1 MPSVRCGFCL
11 KRQGSHVVRP
21 AGRARLVAVIALAAA
36 AFVMLAASLSGTAA
50 GTQDGHGGRRVLRT
64 TVEGP
69 ITPVIV
75 DHLAGAVARAE
86 DDGYGALVVEID
98 TPGGLDESMRDIVQE
113 FLAAEVPVVAYVS
126 PQGARAG
133 SAGALIALSA
143 HVAAMAPGT
152 AIGASTPVS
161 LDGAEVSDKVV
172 NDAAAFAEAIA
183 ERRGRNAEVAVDM
196 VREGR
201 SLSVDEAV
209 EVGAVDLEA
218 RSLTALLDEID
229 GLEVGLGPDDRPV
242 TLRTAGAAVDD
253 EDMGLFRRVQQT
265 LADPNLAFLFLSIGT
280 LAIIYEL
287 ASPGIGAGGVVGV
300 AMLLLALFSLSVLP
314 VNAAGLLLLLL
325 AAVMFV
331 AELFAPGVGVA
342 AAGGAGALVLAGVF
356 LFPDTPGLGLSMAV
370 VLPVAAVVG
379 AAVVLAGRLVVRSR
393 RAPVSA
399 SGPGVFIG
407 QVATVSRLGDA
418 PALVFVEGAWWTVR
432 SAEPPAPAD
441 GATVRVVGLEGL
453 DLVVEVIDPPGAS
466 SPAPL
471 PEERLNP

>member
-1 MPSVRCGFCL
+1 MPNIRHRAVLAMAALAGAAAMLSSPALSGA
-11 KRQGSHVVRP
+11 P
-21 AGRARLVAVIALAAA
+21 AGA
-36 AFVMLAASLSGTAA
+36 
-50 GTQDGHGGRRVLRT
+50 QDKRGEPRVLRT

-69 ITPVIV
+69 ITPVID
-75 DHLAGAVARAE
+75 DHLADAVARAE
-86 DDGYGALVVEID
+86 DGGYAALVVEID
-98 TPGGLDESMRDIVQE
+98 TPGGLDSSMRDIIQG
-113 FLAAEVPVVAYVS
+113 FLATDVPIVAYVS

-143 HVAAMAPGT
+143 NVAAMAPGT

-183 ERRGRNAEVAVDM
+183 ERRGRNVEAAVDM

-201 SLSVDEAV
+201 SLPVGEAV

-218 RSLTALLDEID
+218 GSLTELLDEID
-229 GLEVGLGPDDRPV
+229 GLEVDVGAEERPV
-242 TLRTAGAAVDD
+242 TLRTAGARVDE
-253 EDMGLFRRVQQT
+253 EDMGLFRRIQQT

-287 ASPGIGAGGVVGV
+287 ASPGVGAGGVVG
-300 AMLLLALFSLSVLP
+300 ATMLLLALFSLSVLP

-342 AAGGAGALVLAGVF
+342 AAGGTAALVLAGVF

-370 VLPVAAVVG
+370 VLPIAVVIG
-379 AAVVLAGRLVVRSR
+379 AAVVVAGRLVVRSR

-399 SGPGVFIG
+399 SGHGVLIG
-407 QVATVSRLGDA
+407 QVAIVRRRGEA
-418 PALVFVEGAWWTVR
+418 PAQAFVEGAWWTVR
-432 SAEPPAPAD
+432 STGPSPPRD
-441 GATVRVVGLEGL
+441 GSTVRVIGLEGL
-453 DLVVEVIDPPGAS
+453 DLIVEPKEPDEPDEP
-466 SPAPL
+466 PAPL
-471 PEERLNP
+471 GLPADATDPTHQSQERIRP

>member
-1 MPSVRCGFCL
+1 
-11 KRQGSHVVRP
+11 
-21 AGRARLVAVIALAAA
+21 
-36 AFVMLAASLSGTAA
+36 
-50 GTQDGHGGRRVLRT
+50 
-64 TVEGP
+64 
-69 ITPVIV
+69 
-75 DHLAGAVARAE
+75 
-86 DDGYGALVVEID
+86 
-98 TPGGLDESMRDIVQE
+98 
-113 FLAAEVPVVAYVS
+113 
-126 PQGARAG
+126 
-133 SAGALIALSA
+133 
-143 HVAAMAPGT
+143 MAPGT

-161 LDGAEVSDKVV
+161 LDGADVSDKVV

-218 RSLTALLDEID
+218 RSITALLDEID
-229 GLEVGLGPDDRPV
+229 GLEVGLGPDERPV

-253 EDMGLFRRVQQT
+253 EDMGLFRRIQQT

-287 ASPGIGAGGVVGV
+287 ASPGIGAGGVVGL

-342 AAGGAGALVLAGVF
+342 AAGGTGALVLAGVF

-453 DLVVEVIDPPGAS
+453 DLIVEVIDPPGAPG
-466 SPAPL
+466 PAPL

>member
-1 MPSVRCGFCL
+1 MR
-11 KRQGSHVVRP
+11 
-21 AGRARLVAVIALAAA
+21 ILAAIASA
-36 AFVMLAASLSGTAA
+36 AAVAGLLLAPSLSAFPASAQGDGA
-50 GTQDGHGGRRVLRT
+50 GSLVLRT
-64 TVEGP
+64 AVDGP
-69 ITPVIV
+69 ITPVV
-75 DHLAGAVARAE
+75 ADHLADAVVRAE
-86 DDGYGALVVEID
+86 DDDYGALVVEID
-98 TPGGLDESMRDIVQE
+98 TPGGLDESMRDIVQG

-183 ERRGRNAEVAVDM
+183 ERRGRNGAVAVDM

-209 EVGAVDLEA
+209 ELGVVDLEA
-218 RSLTALLDEID
+218 RSLTALLDGID
-229 GLEVGLGPDDRPV
+229 GLKVEVGPDDRPV
-242 TLRTAGAAVDD
+242 TLRTAGAVVDD
-253 EDMGLFRRVQQT
+253 EDMSLFRRIQQT

-287 ASPGIGAGGVVGV
+287 ASPGVGAGGAVG
-300 AMLLLALFSLSVLP
+300 ATMLLLALFSLSVLP

-325 AAVMFV
+325 AAGLFV

-342 AAGGAGALVLAGVF
+342 AAGGTGALVLAGVF

-393 RAPVSA
+393 HAPVNA
-399 SGPGVFIG
+399 SGPGVLVG
-407 QVATVSRLGDA
+407 QVATVSRLGDG

-432 SAEPPAPAD
+432 GAEPPAPAD
-441 GATVRVVGLEGL
+441 GETVRVVGLEGL
-453 DLVVEVIDPPGAS
+453 DLVVEVVNPPGATD
-466 SPAPL
+466 PASQ